1 MQSTGK
7 AAVIKV
13 SIGPEQAGQR
23 LDNFLFRMLK
33 GVPKS
38 RIYRMLRE
46 GELRVS
52 GRRSKPEYKLVEG
65 DEVRI
70 PPVRVAEPAA
80 TPAQGP
86 IMHPLLDRVIYR
98 DDALLV
104 IDKPAGQAVHGGSG
118 VSLGVI
124 EQLRQELPDARF
136 LELAHRLDKETS
148 GILVLALK
156 RSALVELHRMLR
168 DGEPKKTY
176 LALAVGEWRDPVR
189 HIKLPLHKFLTE
201 DGERRVEVN
210 DDGQR
215 AHTIFRRIRVAGG
228 YSLLEAELK
237 TGRTH
242 QIRVHLA
249 AVHHPIA
256 GDTKYGEP
264 ELNRRLKHQGLK
276 RMFLHSA
283 RLEIR
288 HPLTGAELKLEAPL
302 PADLQVFLSTLGPS
316 TGC

>member
-13 SIGPEQAGQR
+13 SIGSEQAGQR

-52 GRRSKPEYKLVEG
+52 GRRSKPEYKLLEG

-70 PPVRVAEPAA
+70 PPIRVAEPAA
-80 TPAQGP
+80 TPAHGP
-86 IMHPLLDRVIYR
+86 ITQPLLDRVIYR

-124 EQLRQELPDARF
+124 EQLRLELPEARF

-176 LALAVGEWRDPVR
+176 LALALGEWRDPVR

-210 DDGQR
+210 DAGQR
-215 AHTIFRRIRVAGG
+215 AHTIFRRIRVVGG
-228 YSLLEAELK
+228 FSLLEAELK

-249 AVHHPIA
+249 AVQHPIA
-256 GDTKYGEP
+256 GDSKYGNP
-264 ELNRRLKHQGLK
+264 ERNRTLKHQGFR
-276 RMFLHSA
+276 RMFLHST
-283 RLEIR
+283 RLELR

-302 PADLQVFLSTLGPS
+302 PSELQAFLDSLG
-316 TGC
+316 